1 MPPRSRANKVGLK
14 RMDAAVENMRLLGF
28 SDELVRSTIKRLLE
42 VYDGDAGWLFIE
54 EGSYKL
60 LIDTILDEQENG
72 LLKGD
77 SLEGNARDD
86 NDTSSAAMPS
96 TGVED
101 ATSQTNEIGSEDCN
115 PPAAEERT
123 NERDISLDQ
132 NPLHTPPHLISSS
145 APIDS
150 LLMQRRRRFCGWISD
165 NEPNDICT
173 KQLIPATMLQLEKL
187 IRGTDTNSKSRWDEK
202 PE

>member
-1 MPPRSRANKVGLK
+1 MPPRRRAKKVGLK

-42 VYDGDAGWLFIE
+42 VYGDAGWLFIE

-72 LLKGD
+72 LFKGD
-77 SLEGNARDD
+77 SSKNNATDD
-86 NDTSSAAMPS
+86 NGLSSTAMPS

-101 ATSQTNEIGSEDCN
+101 ATSWTNEIGSEDCN
-115 PPAAEERT
+115 PPAEEERT

-132 NPLHTPPHLISSS
+132 NPLHSPPHLISSS

-173 KQLIPATMLQLEKL
+173 KQLIPATVMQLEKL
-187 IRGTDTNSKSRWDEK
+187 IHGTDTHSKSRWDEK

>member
-1 MPPRSRANKVGLK
+1 MVCIFDKNVNILVFNFIVLNQTTKVNIFDKNAFPWNKTEKSASKVQTASYDHHFYCS
-14 RMDAAVENMRLLGF
+14 M
-28 SDELVRSTIKRLLE
+28 STCF
-42 VYDGDAGWLFIE
+42 A
-54 EGSYKL
+54 
-60 LIDTILDEQENG
+60 
-72 LLKGD
+72 
-77 SLEGNARDD
+77 
-86 NDTSSAAMPS
+86 
-96 TGVED
+96 
-101 ATSQTNEIGSEDCN
+101 GSEDCN

-150 LLMQRRRRFCGWISD
+150 LLMQRRRRCCGWISD

-173 KQLIPATMLQLEKL
+173 KQLIPATMMQLEKL

-202 PE
+202 PEWRPFWLFSILFMFSFSVEDDSIMFFL